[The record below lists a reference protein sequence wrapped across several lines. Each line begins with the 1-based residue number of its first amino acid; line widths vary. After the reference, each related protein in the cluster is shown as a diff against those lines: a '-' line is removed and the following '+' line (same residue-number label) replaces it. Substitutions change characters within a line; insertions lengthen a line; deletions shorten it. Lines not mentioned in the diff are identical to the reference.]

1 MTVTGLPVGVAGP
14 RIRSGCR
21 SRSGKSLVDKVREE
35 EKGQHLDPVREVVEW
50 QLPRASVERE
60 LLEEIAGSLARA
72 VQKVDVAIAKVE
84 ALAALA
90 DRSAAD
96 LDAFEGARRA
106 ALAARRDLS
115 IHREALHLPHDP
127 RFESRYPIP
136 PSRRFA
142 R

>member
-1 MTVTGLPVGVAGP
+1 MSEPFW
-14 RIRSGCR
+14 
-21 SRSGKSLVDKVREE
+21 KSLVDKVREE

-60 LLEEIAGSLARA
+60 LLEEIAGSLSRA
-72 VQKVDVAIAKVE
+72 VQKVDAAIARVG

-96 LDAFEGARRA
+96 LDAFEAARRV
-106 ALAARRDLS
+106 ALSARRDLS

-136 PSRRFA
+136 PSRRSG
-142 R
+142 